1 MSISLRGMKRR
12 YALPER
18 GLVGGRCRLT
28 RISPAGRALKTAG
41 DAEAGH
47 AKVSKIADV
56 ESSKLRTREVFNVGP
71 LLRAVMGAAVVIASI
86 SGFAWATNE
95 DQCSKVFVKKGD
107 KISFAQFSEEFGGGF
122 VANGNDVRS
131 KTVQCTIKSRKET
144 SDTLD
149 FQAACASEI
158 MATSTNLR
166 LKILDANT
174 VSRIFTDPSL
184 AGMEL
189 TFHRCSM

>member
-1 MSISLRGMKRR
+1 MFNVSRLTGL
-12 YALPER
+12 YALLFCS
-18 GLVGGRCRLT
+18 GLLLT
-28 RISPAGRALKTAG
+28 SQAYAFDLNG
-41 DAEAGH
+41 
-47 AKVSKIADV
+47 
-56 ESSKLRTREVFNVGP
+56 
-71 LLRAVMGAAVVIASI
+71 
-86 SGFAWATNE
+86 AWATGT
-95 DQCSKVFVKKGD
+95 DQCKQVFVKKGD

-131 KTVQCTIKSRKET
+131 KTAQCTIKSRKET
-144 SDTLD
+144 GDTLD

-166 LKILDANT
+166 LKILDTNT
-174 VSRIFTDPSL
+174 VSRLFTDPSL